1 MNHNYIH
8 VSWLLC
14 FRVFIVIVLGLL
26 VAWLAVD
33 TRKRPEQLISFAGV
47 CLFIIAIFLFSAHRT
62 AVSDKKH
69 IPALHALLHVLISE
83 FICFR
88 LWNSCKP
95 YQIVKAVICCLSC
108 IDNDFNHPQLYKVH
122 LSGC

>member
-1 MNHNYIH
+1 M
-8 VSWLLC
+8 LC
-14 FRVFIVIVLGLL
+14 LSVYFRVFIVIVLGLL

-47 CLFIIAIFLFSAHRT
+47 CLFVIAIFLFSAHRT
-62 AVSDKKH
+62 AVSDKKT
-69 IPALHALLHVLISE
+69 PALHALLNVLISE
-83 FICFR
+83 CICFR

-108 IDNDFNHPQLYKVH
+108 IDNDFNHPQLYKVLFFLN